1 MDRTE
6 VNAPPGPG
14 HERNTVSVR
23 GVIRFLV
30 LLAVSLVVTA
40 AVVWGLFRLLARD
53 ARSEDRPLSP
63 AVASSLARLPPQPRL
78 EDRPLVLR
86 TGLNAQEKAR
96 LSGYGWV
103 DRNAGTVHI
112 PIDRAMDLLVQR
124 GIPAVKGSSAAP
136 ASAASGASGVPVAP
150 APRKAPGEPA
160 R

>member
-6 VNAPPGPG
+6 VKGTPGPG

-23 GVIRFLV
+23 GVIGFLV
-30 LLAVSLVVTA
+30 SLAVSLVVTS
-40 AVVWGLFRLLARD
+40 AVVWGVFRLLARD
-53 ARSEDRPLSP
+53 AKSEDRPLSP

-78 EDRPLVLR
+78 EDRPLALR
-86 TGLNAQEKAR
+86 TSLNAQEKAR

-112 PIDRAMDLLVQR
+112 PIERAMDLLVQR
-124 GIPAVKGSSAAP
+124 GIPAVQSGSAAAP
-136 ASAASGASGVPVAP
+136 APGAGASAVPA
-150 APRKAPGEPA
+150 AAATSGKPA

>member
-6 VNAPPGPG
+6 ESGTPGPG

-30 LLAVSLVVTA
+30 FLAVSLVVTS
-40 AVVWGLFRLLARD
+40 AVVWGIFRLLARD
-53 ARSEDRPLSP
+53 AKSEDRPLSP
-63 AVASSLARLPPQPRL
+63 AVARSMARLPPQPRL
-78 EDRPLVLR
+78 EDRPLALR

-103 DRNAGTVHI
+103 DRNAGAVHI
-112 PIDRAMDLLVQR
+112 PIERAMDLLVQR
-124 GIPAVKGSSAAP
+124 GIPAVQSESAATRAP
-136 ASAASGASGVPVAP
+136 AASGASGMP
-150 APRKAPGEPA
+150 ASAAAAAGKPA